1 MVNNS
6 LTLIIGEPA
15 TVREDENV
23 EIDCMP
29 LIEIVSNLTGGIPR
43 PRVVWDKD
51 NNTLTNQS
59 HHMNIFISQDRR
71 FLIIT
76 ATKLRRGGELG
87 TSGNYT
93 CRVCAGDSN
102 IDCITNTSRQIV
114 CGKSFV

>member
-6 LTLIIGEPA
+6 LTVIIGGSA
-15 TVREDENV
+15 TVREDEFV
-23 EIDCMP
+23 KIDCQP
-29 LIEIVSNLTGGIPR
+29 LIEVVTNLTGVI
-43 PRVVWDKD
+43 PRVVWAKD
-51 NNTLTNQS
+51 NNTLANQS
-59 HHMNIFISQDRR
+59 HHMNIFISEDKR

-93 CRVCAGDSN
+93 CRVCAVDSN
-102 IDCITNTSRQIV
+102 IDCITNASVQIV